1 MIESFLAGGLLSFLS
16 EGVVG
21 YMKYLKAKEDHRHE
35 AELQKFSLKADRQ
48 RMELAKIE
56 GNIKIESDTINA
68 DTLALIEATKAQSVK
83 SGIGWIDG
91 LSSLIRPLITIQ
103 WVILFY
109 PLVKIAM
116 MAAEIKQNGVSVA
129 LFDIV
134 LGDFE
139 QHLVASIVGYWF
151 CDRAMRIKKRR
162 RG

>member
-1 MIESFLAGGLLSFLS
+1 MMESFLAGGLLSFLS

-48 RMELAKIE
+48 RIELARIE
-56 GNIKIESDTINA
+56 GNISIERDTINS

-116 MAAEIKQNGVSVA
+116 LVADINQNGFSVA
-129 LFDIV
+129 LFGIV

-151 CDRAMRIKKRR
+151 CDRAMRIKKK